1 MLPDQHRAPD
11 KYHLPTSFTLSY
23 DFTLMNRGAVVLAAV
38 IVVAMVGLIWRVL
51 RDAPEAPPAVTAT
64 APPPAPR
71 VVPKKVDSTPP
82 PAAAAPRKTPPKKAA
97 PKPVAPAATA
107 AAPTLTTLT
116 LTSDVPGA
124 SVFIDRQF
132 VGNTPLTL
140 DRLEPGNKRVQ
151 LTATGYDSIQRTIE
165 VRPGPN
171 TITLRIKEVSLNTRT
186 PVVHKHGIG
195 SCAGTLL
202 ATLEGLRYET
212 SNKADAFTLPY
223 SKVEVFN
230 VDYLDK
236 NLRVKERG
244 GKTWNFT
251 NKEENAD
258 ALFVF
263 HRDVEAARKK
273 LAAGYAPAQ

>member
-1 MLPDQHRAPD
+1 
-11 KYHLPTSFTLSY
+11 
-23 DFTLMNRGAVVLAAV
+23 MNRTTIAVG
-38 IVVAMVGLIWRVL
+38 GLIAFLAWALFFVL
-51 RDAPEAPPAVTAT
+51 RDAPETPPAVAT

-71 VVPKKVDSTPP
+71 VVPKKVDPTPP
-82 PAAAAPRKTPPKKAA
+82 AETPRKSTPKKAE
-97 PKPVAPAATA
+97 PKPVEPPKPDA
-107 AAPTLTTLT
+107 TTLASLT
-116 LTSDVPGA
+116 LQSDVPGA

-140 DRLEPGNKRVQ
+140 DRLEPGSKRVQ
-151 LTATGYDSIQRTIE
+151 LTATGFDSIQRTIE
-165 VRPGPN
+165 LRPGSN
-171 TITLRIKEVSLNTRT
+171 NITLRIKEVSLNTRT

-195 SCAGTLL
+195 NCEGTLTASL
-202 ATLEGLRYET
+202 DGLSYQT
-212 SNKADAFTLPY
+212 SNKGDAFTLPY
-223 SKVEVFN
+223 ARVETFV
-230 VDYLDK
+230 VDYLQK

-273 LAAGYAPAQ
+273 LAAGYSPAQ